1 MFLVKMSYKHLR
13 IILAQEV
20 HGWYENK
27 LNAHKRHYL
36 AIEKSLRTSNISY
49 IDVSDIANGKI

>member
-1 MFLVKMSYKHLR
+1 MSYKHLR

-49 IDVSDIANGKI
+49 INVSDIANGKI